1 MDASTLHLKVR
12 CQPLLELETVK
23 IYRLRL
29 KLLLL
34 LVLRQQLGPASF
46 LTAAPS
52 LFALRQTGRHDDARE
67 LICQRQ
73 RLLELLLKMQLSR
86 MRKRLLRLSANDSLR
101 GIALEHRGSSG
112 SSTCGRA
119 DVRG

>member
-1 MDASTLHLKVR
+1 MDASPLHLKVR

-29 KLLLL
+29 KLLL

-67 LICQRQ
+67 LICQCQ

-101 GIALEHRGSSG
+101 GIALEHRGSGG
-112 SSTCGRA
+112 SSTSGRA